1 MYLMKEMTP
10 FVNEGTKKMVT
21 IQRKT
26 SDEKEVKEEWRD
38 VTAEIRSANH
48 VTIRH
53 SLSSWQPS
61 RKTSSV
67 SQLDKNSKPVNS
79 ITSGL

>member
-1 MYLMKEMTP
+1 MYLMKEMTQ

-26 SDEKEVKEEWRD
+26 SDEKEVKKEWRN

-48 VTIRH
+48 VTIKH
-53 SLSSWQPS
+53 SLSS
-61 RKTSSV
+61 
-67 SQLDKNSKPVNS
+67 
-79 ITSGL
+79 